1 MRREDFIC
9 VCVCGEACEREAR
22 VALLLC
28 GCGGECVMARE
39 HSSLYASCERHE
51 HPAERVQRS
60 LFVVSMARCGKIRAE
75 PSIPSKFDRLA
86 ITLHKEY

>member
-60 LFVVSMARCGKIRAE
+60 LFVVSMTRWGENQLNPCHSE
-75 PSIPSKFDRLA
+75 QV
-86 ITLHKEY
+86 